1 MPNPY
6 AISWDETGDKL
17 YETGVDRG
25 VLYIP
30 NASGVYDSGVSWN
43 GLTAV
48 NESPEGG
55 DSNEL
60 YADNIKYADLV
71 SAEKF
76 GFTIECYTYPEEF
89 NECNGFKEL
98 ASGIGAYAAQQT
110 RKSFGFCYRTLI
122 GNDVDGTDKG
132 YKLHLV
138 YGCKAE
144 PSDMDYETVNDSP
157 DAIQFSFECKTTPV
171 NVNNNFKPTSYI
183 VIDSTK
189 ADATKLAALEQTLYG
204 TPASGGTVAVA
215 PALPTPAE
223 VITALS

>member
-1 MPNPY
+1 MPTYP
-6 AISWDETGDKL
+6 ITWDDTGKKL

-30 NASGVYDSGVSWN
+30 NASGVYDNGVAWN
-43 GLTAV
+43 GLTSV
-48 NESPEGG
+48 SESPEGG

-60 YADNIKYADLV
+60 YADNIKYADLI

-76 GFTIECYTYPEEF
+76 SFTIECYTYPDEF
-89 NECNGFKEL
+89 NECNGFKEI
-98 ASGIGAYAAQQT
+98 ATGAMAGQQT
-110 RKSFGFCYRTLI
+110 RKGFGFSYRTLI
-122 GNDVDGTDKG
+122 GNDVEGTDLG

-171 NVNNNFKPTSYI
+171 NVNSNFKPTSYI

-189 ADATKLAALEQTLYG
+189 ADEAKLTALEATLYG
-204 TPASGGTVAVA
+204 SGSTA
-215 PALPTPAE
+215 PALPTPAQ